1 MRSYH
6 QVANNS
12 TSSSN
17 ILITTVKYKL
27 TLPMKEQK
35 TDSKKQRGKQAGASY
50 EGHIVIRRAGLL
62 AATNLLRDLDGC
74 FEADWPAY

>member
-50 EGHIVIRRAGLL
+50 EGHVVIRRAGLL

>member
-1 MRSYH
+1 
-6 QVANNS
+6 
-12 TSSSN
+12 
-17 ILITTVKYKL
+17 
-27 TLPMKEQK
+27 MKEQK

-50 EGHIVIRRAGLL
+50 EGHVVIRRAGLL